1 MDRRLFGGQY
11 GGVKLDVAFGFNVG
25 VVESHESICV
35 DGEEV
40 LRESHFFGVKKTR
53 LYKTT
58 VGVSEFHAV
67 VIEKTI
73 VAGGLSRST
82 ERWGY
87 PRSAD
92 LPRSITAAEP
102 ASNGAGRRDTGCDI

>member
-1 MDRRLFGGQY
+1 M
-11 GGVKLDVAFGFNVG
+11 DVAFGFNVG
-25 VVESHESICV
+25 VVESHEVSFKWHQVWGKASICV